1 MVGDFRGKQKTRH
14 ATLNDVL
21 IVDSTNS
28 SLPLDRNK
36 IGGVQDNQ
44 TRLVEENDNKAN
56 VINNSTTTKKSLEGI
71 TVSALNKAVTEKL
84 DNELDDDHIVAN
96 SQSEEDIN
104 DVPEK
109 PHTID
114 KISEDKG
121 KSKTQS
127 RNVDTSHNL
136 NISKEDKNKI
146 GKAFSNSRSSDGK
159 QDNNDSSEEN
169 ESVQDNEDS
178 NYIANGEMRDYNI
191 PKHSLEERNGRFTKS
206 ILSEES
212 SDEAQEEKISTQEEN
227 SELSVDG
234 KDAEAFKPKSSAE
247 SEENMLNKSPEDR
260 DGSEEVTK
268 QKQEGHKVTKQKQ
281 GQNKDP
287 EKVAKVKASIAS
299 TKAKLFEKSNGSE
312 EAAKL
317 EQDEQNKDLS
327 NAEEDAEAPK
337 SKSSADKSSNFEN
350 DEIIHDKS
358 IKGMKGS
365 DELTKEQDD
374 HNNAKEAEEPTSK
387 SSAELRDKSSKAV
400 KGASIHDETSED
412 RKGNDESNSMTR
424 EDELDNNVKNS
435 VVPVKGK
442 ENKASQSKE
451 LNEET
456 SVDKLSKEI
465 HNKKEDNKSFHSK
478 EDPNDRTSSIE
489 KEIGPAAKRTVVEET
504 EGEGGDVKLSGPKK
518 NVIQNH
524 FIKGKYSKTSA
535 PRSDRYLAS

>member
-1 MVGDFRGKQKTRH
+1 MAGDFRGKQKTRH
-14 ATLNDVL
+14 ATLNDVF

-28 SLPLDRNK
+28 SLPLVRNK

-121 KSKTQS
+121 KSTQS
-127 RNVDTSHNL
+127 RNVDSSHNL

-146 GKAFSNSRSSDGK
+146 GKVLSNSRSSDGK
-159 QDNNDSSEEN
+159 QDHNDSSEEN

-191 PKHSLEERNGRFTKS
+191 QKHSFEERNGRFTKS

-227 SELSVDG
+227 LELLVDG

-299 TKAKLFEKSNGSE
+299 TKAKSFEKRNGSE

-435 VVPVKGK
+435 VLPVKGN
-442 ENKASQSKE
+442 ENKASHSKE
-451 LNEET
+451 LDKET
-456 SVDKLSKEI
+456 S
-465 HNKKEDNKSFHSK
+465 
-478 EDPNDRTSSIE
+478 E
-489 KEIGPAAKRTVVEET
+489 KEIGLAAKRTVVEET

-524 FIKGKYSKTSA
+524 FIKGKYSKTRA